1 MLLFF
6 LLGIN
11 IGIMST
17 IVANKTKLDKL
28 NAVLKQAKNLVQD
41 LHEELEKNDLFIVK
55 ELSNEGFESRG
66 ANGISF
72 LNHKPNASLTEYDER
87 DSDYQ
92 KAEHSEAISQIE
104 AEVEA
109 ELERLELNM
118 KKSSLERISN
128 YIELDPNFVVDV
140 VQEDLPPLKVP
151 RLTAGLSES
160 DSDVNGIQ
168 TDYTH
173 RANCGVSPKEL
184 SIRLHEVIHSRLEA
198 RIMELETALEDTQMR
213 LHAMDSEHMIS
224 LNNLYVEKK
233 SSSTQESPTFMD
245 EGYDMEWTFHYKFV
259 RGSSRYI

>member
-41 LHEELEKNDLFIVK
+41 LHEKLEKNDLFIVK

-104 AEVEA
+104 AELES

-128 YIELDPNFVVDV
+128 YF
-140 VQEDLPPLKVP
+140 
-151 RLTAGLSES
+151 
-160 DSDVNGIQ
+160 
-168 TDYTH
+168 
-173 RANCGVSPKEL
+173 
-184 SIRLHEVIHSRLEA
+184 EVI
-198 RIMELETALEDTQMR
+198 IP
-213 LHAMDSEHMIS
+213 
-224 LNNLYVEKK
+224 LNLI
-233 SSSTQESPTFMD
+233 
-245 EGYDMEWTFHYKFV
+245 KFDCILFV
-259 RGSSRYI
+259 LT